1 VKKGV
6 SLRFKSSFHLNYME
20 ILTIEQIRNQY
31 PNQWVLVG
39 NPEINDPEVNGSII
53 SKLLSGIVLYA
64 SKDKREIGFKAKDV
78 RGAVAKTACVFTGE
92 IPKNRLFL
100 L

>member
-1 VKKGV
+1 M
-6 SLRFKSSFHLNYME
+6 STE
-20 ILTIEQIRNQY
+20 ILTIAEIKAQY
-31 PNQWVLVG
+31 PEQWVLVG
-39 NPEINDPEVNGSII
+39 NPELNDPDVNGSII

-78 RGAVAKTACVFTGE
+78 RGLVEKTACVFTGE
-92 IPKNRLFL
+92 ISTKRLFL

>member
-1 VKKGV
+1 
-6 SLRFKSSFHLNYME
+6 ME
-20 ILTIEQIRNQY
+20 VLSIEEIRRKY

-39 NPEINDPEVNGSII
+39 NPEINAPEINGSII
-53 SKLLSGIVLYA
+53 SKLLRGIVLYA
-64 SKDKREIGFKAKDV
+64 SKDKREIGFKAKDF
-78 RGAVAKTACVFTGE
+78 RGTVEKTACVFTGE